1 MAGPSIAK
9 DLQNTLRE
17 AFATAE
23 RMRHE
28 YVTLEHLLLALLDD
42 RTAGKAISD
51 CPAAAG
57 RYQSTGYTATALSE
71 PD

>member
-23 RMRHE
+23 RMRHDA
-28 YVTLEHLLLALLDD
+28 TLKLFEAL
-42 RTAGKAISD
+42 RNV
-51 CPAAAG
+51 C
-57 RYQSTGYTATALSE
+57 RE
-71 PD
+71 P

>member
-28 YVTLEHLLLALLDD
+28 YLTLEHLLLACCDD
-42 RTAGKAISD
+42 RTAPSKAIK
-51 CPAAAG
+51 
-57 RYQSTGYTATALSE
+57 ATAARA
-71 PD
+71 PACAPA